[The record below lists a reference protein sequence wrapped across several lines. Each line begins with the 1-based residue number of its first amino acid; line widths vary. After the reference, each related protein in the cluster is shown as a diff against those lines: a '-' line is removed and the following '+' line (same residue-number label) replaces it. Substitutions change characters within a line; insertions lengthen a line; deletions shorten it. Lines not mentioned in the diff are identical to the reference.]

1 MRPLDLQ
8 LIGMELAVKWDDGVE
23 SLIRLETLRRR
34 CPCAGCA
41 GETDVMGNV
50 YKAPETQFSPR
61 SFQLVQLVQVGGYAI
76 QPVWGDGHGAGL
88 YSYEYLRRIAEE
100 PST

>member
-8 LIGMELAVKWDDGVE
+8 LIGLELAVKWDDGVE
-23 SLIRLETLRRR
+23 SFIRLEKLRRR

-50 YKAPETQFSPR
+50 YKSPETSFSPR

-76 QPVWGDGHGAGL
+76 QPVWGDGHAAGL
-88 YSYEYLRRIAEE
+88 YSYDYLRRIAEE